1 MKKIFKYV
9 ILLIVVYVLVELCV
23 YFLTKTYYKDMN
35 NYEILVKSPVIEI
48 TESKVAKN
56 KGYIEGTATNETAE
70 MINNLIIRFDFY
82 NEQGTYVGSKYKEVE
97 IFNASEKVKFN
108 IQYDYK
114 NVSEIKISIV
124 K

>member
-56 KGYIEGTATNETAE
+56 KGYIEGTATNETTE

-97 IFNASEKVKFN
+97 IFNASEKVKFD

-114 NVSEIKISIV
+114 NVAEIKISIV

>member
-9 ILLIVVYVLVELCV
+9 ILLIVVYVLVELSV
-23 YFLTKTYYKDMN
+23 YFLTKPYYKDMN
-35 NYEILVKSPVIEI
+35 NYEILVKSPVIQI

-97 IFNASEKVKFN
+97 IFNASEKVKFD

-114 NVSEIKISIV
+114 NVAEIKISIV